1 MSKMREK
8 EETTAEL
15 ARQQRSFVTL
25 GEEVRDIKRELAEK
39 IIVGQSAVDT
49 FSNIEQHNL
58 AECTVGLVIRRN
70 DAKKKHG
77 QMCYTTNKLDKKER

>member
-39 IIVGQSAVDT
+39 IIVG
-49 FSNIEQHNL
+49 
-58 AECTVGLVIRRN
+58 
-70 DAKKKHG
+70 
-77 QMCYTTNKLDKKER
+77 